1 VLFVFKCFSL
11 PYYLKQCYL
20 YLSVFPDDYLIK
32 RMKLIRLWIVE
43 RFVEEKQGFTMEE
56 VAEEYLNELV
66 NRSFFFFVIN
76 RG

>member
-1 VLFVFKCFSL
+1 
-11 PYYLKQCYL
+11 
-20 YLSVFPDDYLIK
+20 
-32 RMKLIRLWIVE
+32 MKLIRLWIVE

-66 NRSFFFFVIN
+66 NRSFLFVIN